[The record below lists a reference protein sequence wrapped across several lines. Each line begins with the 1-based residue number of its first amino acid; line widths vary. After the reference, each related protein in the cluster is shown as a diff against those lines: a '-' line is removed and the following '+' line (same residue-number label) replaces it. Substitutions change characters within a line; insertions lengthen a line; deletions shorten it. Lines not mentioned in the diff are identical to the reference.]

1 MSSLILVR
9 HGQAHAFERDSDR
22 LTSLG
27 EAQARKLASH
37 WIRGRVVFDEVY
49 HGTLTRQQQTAE
61 IVGRAY
67 HDAHQ
72 PWPGFEVLA
81 GLNEYDAGGILKQL
95 APQLAA
101 KDPAF
106 RALDQQWRA
115 SSGLA
120 NDNRAFQ
127 RMFEVLMKQWLQ
139 GALRADE
146 VEPWA
151 GFRDRVRQA
160 IRGITER
167 GGSGRRIAVFS
178 SGGPIGVMVQT
189 ALAAPD
195 PAALEVNWRVRNTS
209 LTEFIFSKQRV
220 SLERFNDLG
229 HLEDPALWTFR

>member
-1 MSSLILVR
+1 MSSLILAR
-9 HGQAHAFERDSDR
+9 HGQAHAFKRHSDR

-27 EAQARKLASH
+27 EEQARKLASH
-37 WIRGRVVFDEVY
+37 WIRSGVVFDEVY

-67 HDAHQ
+67 RDAGQ
-72 PWPGFEVLA
+72 PWPTCEVLD

-101 KDPAF
+101 MDPAF
-106 RALDQQWRA
+106 RALDQQWQA

-120 NDNRAFQ
+120 DGNRAFQ
-127 RMFEVLMKQWLQ
+127 RMFEVLMRRWLQ
-139 GALRADE
+139 GSLRADG

-151 GFRDRVRQA
+151 GFRERVRQA
-160 IRGITER
+160 IRSITER
-167 GGSGRRIAVFS
+167 GGGGRRVAVFT
-178 SGGPIGVMVQT
+178 SGGPIGVTLQT

-209 LTEFIFSKQRV
+209 LTEFIFSKQRF

-229 HLEDPALWTFR
+229 HLEDPVLWTFR